1 MVRLTILSG
10 KKAGTVLVAR
20 HFPFRVGRSAKADL
34 CLDEPGVWD
43 RHLELDL
50 KLPQGFLLTLQKN
63 ALAALNGQPFEQVPL
78 RNGDVIEIGLIK
90 IQFTLSETAQYSFF
104 LRELLTWLG
113 FALLFAGQIYL
124 IYWLVQQAS
133 PSR

>member
-10 KKAGTVLVAR
+10 KKAGTVLVVR
-20 HFPFRVGRSAKADL
+20 HFPFRVGRSTKADL

-43 RHLELDL
+43 RHLELDV
-50 KLPQGFLLTLQKN
+50 KLPQGFLLSLQKD

-78 RNGDVIEIGLIK
+78 RNGDMIEIGLIK

-124 IYWLVQQAS
+124 IYWLVEQAS